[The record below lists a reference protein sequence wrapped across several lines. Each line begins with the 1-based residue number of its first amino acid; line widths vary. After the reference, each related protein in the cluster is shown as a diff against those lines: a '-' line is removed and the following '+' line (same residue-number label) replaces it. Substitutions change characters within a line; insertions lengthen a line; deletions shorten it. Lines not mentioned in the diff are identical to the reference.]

1 MCNVF
6 LHTRSGCGQAF
17 PVSASCV
24 AASLLPRFY
33 HLRLQSYKYGFRPS
47 QFYKIFLSQ
56 DYTPRNTYSRPI
68 RIPSPFRLNRI
79 TVLLVSDILHTPSLK
94 TRAAAVT
101 RYRWGSAAVCII
113 PFLTGL
119 AYVHLTISFPT
130 AFISPSAISRT

>member
-1 MCNVF
+1 MY
-6 LHTRSGCGQAF
+6 G
-17 PVSASCV
+17 
-24 AASLLPRFY
+24 AAVGKSLRGRP
-33 HLRLQSYKYGFRPS
+33 HAWLRLSCPVFITCAYKVINMVLDHHNFM
-47 QFYKIFLSQ
+47 KIFLSQ

-79 TVLLVSDILHTPSLK
+79 TVLLVSDILHTPSVK
-94 TRAAAVT
+94 TRVAAVT

-130 AFISPSAISRT
+130 ALSSPSAISRT